1 MSQVYAQPIP
11 DLTAPSSASQESVQ
25 ERIESRSGI
34 EHVQG
39 AYVELKTR

>member
-1 MSQVYAQPIP
+1 MSQVYATPIR
-11 DLTAPSSASQESVQ
+11 DLTGPASAPQESVQ
-25 ERIESRSGI
+25 ERIETGSSI

>member
-1 MSQVYAQPIP
+1 MSQVYAPP
-11 DLTAPSSASQESVQ
+11 LRDLTEPSSAPQESVQ
-25 ERIESRSGI
+25 ERIENGSSI

>member
-1 MSQVYAQPIP
+1 MSQVYVQPIR
-11 DLTAPSSASQESVQ
+11 DLTGPSSAPHESVQ
-25 ERIESRSGI
+25 ERIENGSSI

>member
-1 MSQVYAQPIP
+1 MSQAYAQPIP
-11 DLTAPSSASQESVQ
+11 DLSGPSGAPQQSVQ

-39 AYVELKTR
+39 AYLELQTR